1 MYLEI
6 ADKEYN
12 GYKYQQVNK
21 KDLIDT
27 IEAICRFENLR
38 WFVLDIYDT
47 TNIISKLAYVCQLNG
62 VYSFDFEDITP
73 FTEMDKEYMPLL
85 ADLLKEHPYINRVI
99 ESDNRYT
106 VKLIYEY
113 VKDCDDGK
121 LKRLS
126 NEEVTEIINKHDEAI
141 ILGEDYRADF
151 SNCLIE
157 NFDFGIHDIHEMNF
171 RGATMR
177 FCSFALSDIRKVDF
191 RNATFYRCKM
201 HESAIGNCSFNEA
214 KFYNCEMDTTDYIY
228 CDFEKASFYYSPC
241 FESNFMCCDLS
252 DIQEDHSYVD
262 EKEIIWT
269 FDSSS
274 YENLYPT
281 IGIGDEEDW

>member
-1 MYLEI
+1 
-6 ADKEYN
+6 
-12 GYKYQQVNK
+12 
-21 KDLIDT
+21 
-27 IEAICRFENLR
+27 
-38 WFVLDIYDT
+38 
-47 TNIISKLAYVCQLNG
+47 
-62 VYSFDFEDITP
+62 
-73 FTEMDKEYMPLL
+73 
-85 ADLLKEHPYINRVI
+85 
-99 ESDNRYT
+99 
-106 VKLIYEY
+106 
-113 VKDCDDGK
+113 
-121 LKRLS
+121 
-126 NEEVTEIINKHDEAI
+126 
-141 ILGEDYRADF
+141 
-151 SNCLIE
+151 
-157 NFDFGIHDIHEMNF
+157 
-171 RGATMR
+171 MR

-269 FDSSS
+269 FNSSS